1 MPVNGIELK
10 EGQIWEDN
18 VRIQRTIKRN
28 PSGSVDFP
36 WIGENTEGGG
46 YSTLTND
53 GRFNGVDYSYY
64 DLNKLIYNPES
75 EEKTAMTNKF
85 NPKSEPTKL
94 FLPQPGDKI
103 ICNDD
108 EEFICCTLEF
118 LRETIHEGI
127 KSDKPILGYRKSG
140 YEEAWIDW
148 DEESFL
154 YPEAYGIREVIP
166 QSSEVI
172 DDKKEEVKEEPRYT
186 VEEVFYAIKEHCGKY
201 DSPLGCEFEI
211 KNLLKRFDE
220 DPEYKEYLRLK
231 AIYE

>member
-1 MPVNGIELK
+1 
-10 EGQIWEDN
+10 
-18 VRIQRTIKRN
+18 
-28 PSGSVDFP
+28 
-36 WIGENTEGGG
+36 
-46 YSTLTND
+46 
-53 GRFNGVDYSYY
+53 
-64 DLNKLIYNPES
+64 
-75 EEKTAMTNKF
+75 MTNKF
-85 NPKSEPTKL
+85 NPK
-94 FLPQPGDKI
+94 PGDKI
-103 ICNDD
+103 ICNNG

-118 LRETIHEGI
+118 LQEKIAKFI
-127 KSDKPILGYRKSG
+127 MSDKPILGYWK
-140 YEEAWIDW
+140 YKHNNTWQDW
-148 DEESFL
+148 DEHGKAS
-154 YPEAYGIREVIP
+154 YDNDDDYNIREVIP